1 MNLAAVFIV
10 RVVIRA
16 REWQSQPK
24 GELGLSVSYNVSTQN
39 PKPELTGTQHTDNPL
54 TTQLFPHE
62 WRAHT
67 SPRGVRTISSPQV
80 CLCHSEEH
88 DWLTY
93 QWETLPRLFYSS
105 LSRFKAVVAVKK
117 IMQQIKSLKIKIL

>member
-80 CLCHSEEH
+80 C
-88 DWLTY
+88 
-93 QWETLPRLFYSS
+93 
-105 LSRFKAVVAVKK
+105 V
-117 IMQQIKSLKIKIL
+117 ILRSMTGSHINGKPFLVYFIVH